1 MTQSRSFF
9 LIILS
14 LILVCLVPFMGSEAL
29 QLSEIGIP
37 ESLSYRIFWELRLPR
52 LILTFSLGGLLALLG
67 SIYQS
72 LFKNPLCEPYVLGVS
87 SAVILGLVIAELFF
101 KSATGMS
108 MSLFLGLGFAFILI
122 SVLMLFASSRFGSS
136 ERVVLFGLGANFI
149 LSSVLFVLLSIQNE
163 SVGGGTLK
171 WFFGFLP
178 WFNLKESFLVAVGAL
193 ISLIS
198 SLLFSRAL
206 EVLRLGD
213 TVCRTL
219 GVSPR
224 IARGFLLFS
233 TSLVVAGTV
242 TISGTIGFVG
252 LIVPHLSRLVGRPRD
267 LQNWLL
273 VSFFMG
279 AVFLSLSDALS
290 RSLFPPFEFPV
301 GIMTTLLGGP
311 FFLLV
316 LWKRR

>member
-1 MTQSRSFF
+1 MTLSRVFSLF
-9 LIILS
+9 ILS
-14 LILVCLVPFMGSEAL
+14 CLLVCLVPFLGSESI
-29 QLSEIGIP
+29 QLSEIGLR

-52 LILTFSLGGLLALLG
+52 LLLTFSLGGLLALLG

-72 LFKNPLCEPYVLGVS
+72 LFKNPLCEPYILGVS
-87 SAVILGLVIAELFF
+87 SAVILGLITAELFF
-101 KSATGMS
+101 KSATGMPTS
-108 MSLFLGLGFAFILI
+108 VFLGMGFSFILI
-122 SVLMLFASSRFGSS
+122 SLLMLFASSRFGTS

-149 LSSVLFVLLSIQNE
+149 LSSALFVLLSIQNQ

-178 WFNLKESFLVAVGAL
+178 WFNLRESFFVAAGAI
-193 ISLIS
+193 ISLIF
-198 SLLFSRAL
+198 SLLFSRTL

-213 TVCRTL
+213 TVSRTL

-224 IARGFLLFS
+224 LTRGLILLS
-233 TSLVVAGTV
+233 TSLVVACTV

-252 LIVPHLSRLVGRPRD
+252 LVVPHLSRLLGRPGNFRA
-267 LQNWLL
+267 LL
-273 VSFFMG
+273 LISFLMG

-290 RSLFPPFEFPV
+290 RSVFPPFEFPV